1 MRPTVL
7 AVLLAVSGVPPA
19 HAATSALE
27 DLAFLDARIA
37 VFLGGTPADAGK
49 KAQPVDRRLRLL
61 ACAEGALFDPPSMGA
76 IAAYCPS
83 RGWRLR
89 VPLIGGSPEETAEV
103 VVRRGDAVQ
112 LAYTGSG
119 FDVTTSATALE
130 DGREGGVVRVKAPT
144 GAATVTARV
153 RGPGL
158 VTIGD

>member
-1 MRPTVL
+1 MRLTIL
-7 AVLLAVSGVPPA
+7 ATLLAVTGVTPA
-19 HAATSALE
+19 HAVTPALE

-37 VFLGGTPADAGK
+37 VFLGGTPVDAGK

-61 ACAEGALFDPPSMGA
+61 ACAEGPLFDPLSMGA

-83 RGWRLR
+83 RGWRVR
-89 VPLIGGSPEETAEV
+89 VPLIGGAPEEVAEI

-112 LAYTGSG
+112 LAYAGSG

-130 DGREGGVVRVKAPT
+130 DGRTDGVVRVKAST
-144 GAATVTARV
+144 GASTVTARV

-158 VTIGD
+158 VVIGD